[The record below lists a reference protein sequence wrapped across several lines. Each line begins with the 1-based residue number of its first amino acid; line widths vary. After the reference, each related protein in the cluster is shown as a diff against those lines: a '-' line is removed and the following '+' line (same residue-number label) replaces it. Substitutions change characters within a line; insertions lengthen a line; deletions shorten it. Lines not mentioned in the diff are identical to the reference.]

1 MASTTELKTRIASV
15 QDTMKITNA
24 MYMISNNKM
33 RKAKQAQEETAPY
46 FETLQNTVALA
57 LYHMPE
63 KASEHPYFDER
74 PDVLPKDRKTAY
86 IVITGD
92 KGLAGAYHQNI
103 FKLLE
108 SSLAETSNNQIYVIG
123 QVGVHYLAS
132 HHIPYDVNFMY
143 TAQDPSLGRARE
155 IGIRFFDMYRDK
167 LIDDLYVIY
176 TRMVNQMT
184 MVATKL
190 KVLPLSGDNFVHD
203 EDKSTTTFELYPT
216 PEAVIDTVVPDTV
229 VGTIYSALVESYCSE
244 QNSRVLAMRNA
255 TDSAK
260 DILGDLQLEY
270 NRVRQAAITQE
281 ITEIVG
287 GAKAQ
292 KGN

>member
-1 MASTTELKTRIASV
+1 MASTTELKTRIDSV
-15 QDTMKITNA
+15 QSTMKITNA

-46 FETLQNTVALA
+46 FDTLQDTITLA
-57 LYHMPE
+57 LDHMPE
-63 KASEHPYFDER
+63 DAEDHPYFDER
-74 PDVLPKDRKTAY
+74 PDVAPRDRKTAY

-108 SSLAETSNNQIYVIG
+108 ASLEETNNNQIYVIG

-132 HHIPYDVNFMY
+132 HNIPYDANFMY

-155 IGIRFFDMYRDK
+155 IGIRFV
-167 LIDDLYVIY
+167 DLYQKKMVDDVYIIY
-176 TRMVNQMT
+176 TRMINSMT
-184 MVATKL
+184 MEASKL
-190 KVLPLSGDNFVHD
+190 KLLPLSSENFKPEV
-203 EDKSTTTFELYPT
+203 DKTSTTFELYPT

-229 VGTIYSALVESYCSE
+229 VGIIYSAMVESYCSE

-260 DILGDLQLEY
+260 DILGDLELEY
-270 NRVRQAAITQE
+270 NRVRQANITQE

-287 GAKAQ
+287 GARAQ